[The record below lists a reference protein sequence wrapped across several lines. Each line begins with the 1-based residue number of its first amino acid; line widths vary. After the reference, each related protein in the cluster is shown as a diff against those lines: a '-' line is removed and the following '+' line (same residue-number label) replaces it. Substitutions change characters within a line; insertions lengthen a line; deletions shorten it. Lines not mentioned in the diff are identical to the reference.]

1 MDSAVRFI
9 QAGYSDV
16 RTDAMAIIIALLVV
30 IVLMKSWGQ
39 LIMLTIGSV
48 ILHEIIWTII
58 PLAQGHK
65 FAMPAITT
73 GAFWTQAGLLA
84 VGYFLLIIIFFFLKN
99 NVFKIGRSSSSH

>member
-1 MDSAVRFI
+1 MESAVRFI

-39 LIMLTIGSV
+39 LIILTLGSV
-48 ILHEIIWTII
+48 ILHVIIETII
-58 PLAQGHK
+58 PLAQHK
-65 FAMPAITT
+65 PFAMPPITT
-73 GAFWTQAGLLA
+73 GPFWTHAGLLA

-99 NVFKIGRSSSSH
+99 NVFKIGKSSSSH